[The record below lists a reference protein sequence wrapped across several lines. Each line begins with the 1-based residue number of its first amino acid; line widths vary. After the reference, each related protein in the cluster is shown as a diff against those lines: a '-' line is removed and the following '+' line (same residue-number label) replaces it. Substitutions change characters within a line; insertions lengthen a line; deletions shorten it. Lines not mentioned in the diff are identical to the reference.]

1 MNYAV
6 SIGHQFHVDVLSRFE
21 RETNCSFGFINYS
34 ERGNF
39 HGDYKVLD
47 KFIKKVK
54 LKCPSV
60 ILESILEGLFP
71 ENYFRFFNVPWVIT
85 ESDILKYK
93 NIESISTRLMDRSA
107 IVPISSFSRRR
118 FYLILLNYYSFILE
132 HQNIQGLITFDT
144 PHSFFSIVLYEL
156 CRQKGIKTI
165 QLEYHFLTE
174 YSIVKN
180 SYDWPIIPKEYMVN
194 NSKEEI
200 KNSLSTNLSHVIFKN
215 SKILEDY
222 KSFETK
228 RIVKNNIFSNLKLY
242 VRFIDKALKNMA
254 MGTFPFLFK
263 KEILHFSSLNGI
275 KNRFEYRWIL
285 NKQLIKLI
293 RLNIYY
299 NKLVNINLDLNH
311 PYIFVG
317 FHMQPEKTSQPMGGE
332 FDNQLMMVKVL
343 SESVPEGW
351 KVYVKEHPN
360 QFNVKKVPNRHYRD
374 KLMYD
379 LLHRMDNVELVPLE
393 IDSIDLINNSQMV
406 ATLTGTMGWEAI
418 TRNIPAIVFGDTY
431 YMSCRATRVV
441 RDVDSC
447 KRAILELQKLNR
459 NEMEIEIYRYISFYF
474 KNNFLVQC
482 ANWQA
487 MFKFITI
494 RYEEQIENLVEK
506 FVYFHNKNL
515 EH

>member
-1 MNYAV
+1 MC
-6 SIGHQFHVDVLSRFE
+6 I
-21 RETNCSFGFINYS
+21 C
-34 ERGNF
+34 
-39 HGDYKVLD
+39 
-47 KFIKKVK
+47 
-54 LKCPSV
+54 
-60 ILESILEGLFP
+60 
-71 ENYFRFFNVPWVIT
+71 
-85 ESDILKYK
+85 
-93 NIESISTRLMDRSA
+93 
-107 IVPISSFSRRR
+107 
-118 FYLILLNYYSFILE
+118 
-132 HQNIQGLITFDT
+132 
-144 PHSFFSIVLYEL
+144 
-156 CRQKGIKTI
+156 
-165 QLEYHFLTE
+165 
-174 YSIVKN
+174 
-180 SYDWPIIPKEYMVN
+180 
-194 NSKEEI
+194 
-200 KNSLSTNLSHVIFKN
+200 
-215 SKILEDY
+215 
-222 KSFETK
+222 
-228 RIVKNNIFSNLKLY
+228 
-242 VRFIDKALKNMA
+242 
-254 MGTFPFLFK
+254 
-263 KEILHFSSLNGI
+263 
-275 KNRFEYRWIL
+275 RFEYRWIL